1 MLGVH
6 LTLPAG
12 NGERDAM
19 KILLLSVAIVF
30 LTGDACLAG
39 SPYLVAPNGQY
50 LGNLNANPN
59 DPNSVHNPNGMYGS
73 PNSPYSATN
82 PNAPGNLAPHVY
94 GGGPV
99 YGAGPVYGGN

>member
-1 MLGVH
+1 
-6 LTLPAG
+6 
-12 NGERDAM
+12 M

-73 PNSPYSATN
+73 PNSPYSINNPNGMYGSPNSPYSATN

-99 YGAGPVYGGN
+99 YGTGPVYGGN